1 MRSDRTATP
10 TAIRDYRSESAPPRV
25 CGLWRTW
32 GRDRTGRPGDRTG
45 PIRLAPQP
53 DVHRRG
59 LIKVQFQTSLNFMS
73 SFGNTIT
80 RVSSPGDDKGE
91 RPGRPAAPSS
101 VDLARMAPAGLR
113 AFVRIAGLWGLT
125 VEEQLVLLGAP
136 PRSTF
141 FAWRKTPERANLS
154 RDTLERI
161 SYLLGIYKSLQILF
175 PDASVAD
182 AWVRKPNTAPLFAGH
197 SALDRMLAGNV
208 SDLASVRRYL
218 DAVRGGG
225 WS

>member
-1 MRSDRTATP
+1 
-10 TAIRDYRSESAPPRV
+10 
-25 CGLWRTW
+25 
-32 GRDRTGRPGDRTG
+32 
-45 PIRLAPQP
+45 
-53 DVHRRG
+53 
-59 LIKVQFQTSLNFMS
+59 MS

-80 RVSSPGDDKGE
+80 RGPSPDDT
-91 RPGRPAAPSS
+91 PGNRSGRTAGPGSI
-101 VDLARMAPAGLR
+101 DLARMAPAGIR
-113 AFVRIAGLWGLT
+113 AFVRIAGLWGLS
-125 VEEQLVLLGAP
+125 VDEQLVLLGAP

-141 FAWRKTPERANLS
+141 FAWRKAPERANLS

-161 SYLLGIYKSLQILF
+161 SCLLGIYKSLQILF
-175 PDASVAD
+175 PEAAIAD
-182 AWVRKPNTAPLFAGH
+182 AWIRKPNAAPLFAGR